1 MSSSWHS
8 SKSNTPWQFSSV
20 VVASGVVLD
29 VWAGVVEDVWA
40 CEVEDVSAGVDVE
53 VVTVVEVVEVVVV
66 VHVPQRTGH
75 ASGTE

>member
-1 MSSSWHS
+1 
-8 SKSNTPWQFSSV
+8 
-20 VVASGVVLD
+20 
-29 VWAGVVEDVWA
+29 
-40 CEVEDVSAGVDVE
+40 VEDVSAGVDVE

>member
-1 MSSSWHS
+1 
-8 SKSNTPWQFSSV
+8 
-20 VVASGVVLD
+20 
-29 VWAGVVEDVWA
+29 
-40 CEVEDVSAGVDVE
+40 VEDVSAGVEVE